1 MMTRYYSLHSTLADS
16 LRYEWVKVRWVDLKL
31 GILRLDLLMVL
42 EAPLAFLHQRMSQVN
57 RSHLFGVLVEVW
69 EPTVV
74 KLVFVF
80 DC

>member
-1 MMTRYYSLHSTLADS
+1 MMTRYYSLHSTKADF
-16 LRYEWVKVRWVDLKL
+16 LRYELVKVRWVDL

-42 EAPLAFLHQRMSQVN
+42 EAPLAFLHQRRSQVN
-57 RSHLFGVLVEVW
+57 RSHLCGVLVEVW

>member
-1 MMTRYYSLHSTLADS
+1 MMTRCYSLRSTKADS
-16 LRYEWVKVRWVDLKL
+16 LRYELVKVRWVDL

-42 EAPLAFLHQRMSQVN
+42 EAPLAFLHQRKSQVN
-57 RSHLFGVLVEVW
+57 HSHLFVVLVEVW

-74 KLVFVF
+74 KLAFAF